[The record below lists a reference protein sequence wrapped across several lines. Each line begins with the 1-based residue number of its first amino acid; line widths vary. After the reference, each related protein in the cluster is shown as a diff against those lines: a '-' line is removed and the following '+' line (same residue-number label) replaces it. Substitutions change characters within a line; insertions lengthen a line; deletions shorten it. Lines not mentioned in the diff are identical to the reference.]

1 VIEMEKQ
8 RDLITP
14 EWMRMSQF
22 CRHTNIPRQTAYQ
35 LVREGRL
42 EAVMIGSRWYVRSS
56 EVQNLF
62 ARAANAA

>member
-1 VIEMEKQ
+1 MEKQ

-22 CRHTNIPRQTAYQ
+22 CRHPNIPRQTAYQ

-42 EAVMIGSRWYVRSS
+42 EAVMIGSRWYVKAS
-56 EVQNLF
+56 EVSDLF
-62 ARAANAA
+62 ERAAKAA